1 MTLKQYKAA
10 QAILA
15 RTQAGLPADE
25 TQARIALRLPL
36 LKLANQ
42 VSRECAPAIAA
53 SREREEFFASGK
65 SLVGWLKEK
74 ATNAPLPAW
83 ARVQAPPLPV
93 GLPMPPNTCNAP
105 AFNV

>member
-10 QAILA
+10 QVVAA
-15 RTQAGLPADE
+15 RIEAGLPANE

-42 VSRECAPAIAA
+42 INADCAPAIAA
-53 SREREEFFASGK
+53 SREMEEFFASGK
-65 SLVGWLKEK
+65 SLLGWLKEK
-74 ATNAPLPAW
+74 ATNQPLPAW
-83 ARVQAPPLPV
+83 ARVQAPPLPI
-93 GLPMPPNTCNAP
+93 GLPMPSNKCVAP